1 MSIPKVT
8 FKNNPSPFFKTL
20 KEKVDAYFD
29 SNQLRPTGNSRVYL
43 KGILQALV
51 TLALYVILVFFTPG
65 ILISLL
71 LCMLLG
77 LSMALVGF
85 NIMHEGGHH
94 SFSSHK
100 WVNNLSVHSL
110 NFFGGS
116 SYFWKLK
123 HNISHH
129 TYTNMEGLDSDIEVG
144 PLMRL
149 HDNQPLYWIHRFQH
163 FYWFVLYGATYI
175 SWVFY
180 QDFNKYFTG
189 RITDGM
195 TKNNLSLK
203 EHIIFWGSKLFYVS
217 LFLILPVLTAGWV
230 KMLVGFLIIHFVCGL
245 FMAIVFQLA
254 HIVCETEFPNADPAT
269 QKVDQEWALHQ
280 VATTANFATRSK
292 LVSWLLGGLNF
303 QVEHHLFPK
312 ISHIHYPKISEMV
325 KETCTQFNVKYI
337 EYPTMLKALQAHIIH
352 LQRLGK
358 PQLTS

>member
-1 MSIPKVT
+1 MAIPKVT
-8 FKNNPSPFFKTL
+8 FNNTSNPFFKAL
-20 KEKVDAYFD
+20 KEKVDGYFI
-29 SNQLRPTGNSRVYL
+29 QHQIRQTGNLSVYF
-43 KGILQALV
+43 KGILQACL
-51 TLALYVILVFFTPG
+51 TLSLYIILVFFTPG
-65 ILISLL
+65 VFVSIL
-71 LCMLLG
+71 LCILLG

-94 SFSSHK
+94 SLSKYK
-100 WVNNLSVHSL
+100 WVNIVSVHSL

-129 TYTNMEGLDSDIEVG
+129 TYTNIEGMDSDIEVG

-149 HDNQPLYWIHRFQH
+149 HDNQPRYWFHRFQH

-180 QDFNKYFTG
+180 QDFDKYFTG

-195 TKNNLSLK
+195 VKQSWSVK
-203 EHIIFWGSKLFYVS
+203 EHFIFWISKVFYIS
-217 LFLILPVLTAGWV
+217 LFLLIPVLTVGWI
-230 KMLVGFLIIHFVCGL
+230 KTLIGFFIIHFFCGL

-254 HIVCETEFPNADPAT
+254 HIVTETQFPNADPT
-269 QKVDQEWALHQ
+269 SNKVEQEWALHQ
-280 VATTANFATRSK
+280 IATTANFATKSK

-312 ISHIHYPKISEMV
+312 ISHVHYPEISRLV
-325 KETCTQFNVKYI
+325 KETCTQFNVRYI
-337 EYPTMLKALQAHIIH
+337 EYPSMLKALRAHVIH

-358 PQLTS
+358 PGFA